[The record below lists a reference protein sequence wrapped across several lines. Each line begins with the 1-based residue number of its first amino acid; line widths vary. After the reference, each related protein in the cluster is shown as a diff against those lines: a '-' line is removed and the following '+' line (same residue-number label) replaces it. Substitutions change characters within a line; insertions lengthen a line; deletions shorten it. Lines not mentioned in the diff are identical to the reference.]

1 MYSLYRRRELGR
13 DVCAILERSEAE
25 ARREREAKAIAEAE
39 SRELGKI
46 AKFTDSNAKLIAIA
60 NTL

>member
-1 MYSLYRRRELGR
+1 M
-13 DVCAILERSEAE
+13 
-25 ARREREAKAIAEAE
+25 EREAKAIAEAE

-46 AKFTDSNAKLIAIA
+46 TEFTDSNTKLIAIV